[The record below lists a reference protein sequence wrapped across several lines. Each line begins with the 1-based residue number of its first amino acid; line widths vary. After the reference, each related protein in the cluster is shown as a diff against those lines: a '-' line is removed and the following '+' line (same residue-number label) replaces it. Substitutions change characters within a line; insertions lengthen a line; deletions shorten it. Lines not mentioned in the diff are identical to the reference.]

1 MMRDEAGFESNEKIT
16 GREPVQ
22 RKDKP
27 AEQMYDREVPIT
39 GVPGHT
45 LLHDWLDGEV
55 DAMRASEVE
64 GKSKIELWTRIN
76 AESEML
82 RRRVTPV
89 HVQQKIMAS
98 LPDTPGTA
106 SNWWKQQ
113 VTMTPVSAIAIG
125 VALLAVGA
133 LIIQALRK
141 TNGDDKKIA
150 RLLASRAF
158 FLLFSR
164 RRNLLPAWTLQRCEN
179 SAPYTL
185 YCLCTVSL
193 YCIVE

>member
-1 MMRDEAGFESNEKIT
+1 MIRDEAGFESNEKIT

-22 RKDKP
+22 RKEKP

-55 DAMRASEVE
+55 DEMRASEVE

-89 HVQQKIMAS
+89 HVQQRIMAS
-98 LPDTPGTA
+98 LPETPGTA

-125 VALLAVGA
+125 VALLAIGA
-133 LIIQALRK
+133 LVIQAIR
-141 TNGDDKKIA
+141 
-150 RLLASRAF
+150 
-158 FLLFSR
+158 
-164 RRNLLPAWTLQRCEN
+164 
-179 SAPYTL
+179 
-185 YCLCTVSL
+185 
-193 YCIVE
+193 

>member
-1 MMRDEAGFESNEKIT
+1 MIRDEAGFENNEKVT

-55 DAMRASEVE
+55 DVMRASEVE
-64 GKSKIELWTRIN
+64 GKSKVELWTRIN

-89 HVQQKIMAS
+89 HVQQRIMAS

-133 LIIQALRK
+133 LIIQAFR
-141 TNGDDKKIA
+141 
-150 RLLASRAF
+150 
-158 FLLFSR
+158 
-164 RRNLLPAWTLQRCEN
+164 
-179 SAPYTL
+179 
-185 YCLCTVSL
+185 
-193 YCIVE
+193 

>member
-1 MMRDEAGFESNEKIT
+1 MMRDNAGFESNERIT

-27 AEQMYDREVPIT
+27 AEQLYDREVPIT

-45 LLHDWLDGEV
+45 MLHDWLDGEV
-55 DAMRASEVE
+55 DVMRASEVE

-89 HVQQKIMAS
+89 HVQQRIMAS
-98 LPDTPGTA
+98 LPEAPGTA

-113 VTMTPVSAIAIG
+113 LTMTPVSAIAIG

-133 LIIQALRK
+133 LLIQALR
-141 TNGDDKKIA
+141 
-150 RLLASRAF
+150 
-158 FLLFSR
+158 
-164 RRNLLPAWTLQRCEN
+164 
-179 SAPYTL
+179 
-185 YCLCTVSL
+185 
-193 YCIVE
+193 

>member
-1 MMRDEAGFESNEKIT
+1 MMRDEAGFESNERIT

-27 AEQMYDREVPIT
+27 SEQMFDREVPIT

-55 DAMRASEVE
+55 DVMRASEVE
-64 GKSKIELWTRIN
+64 GKSKVELWTRIN

-89 HVQQKIMAS
+89 HVQQRIMAS
-98 LPDTPGTA
+98 LPDAPGTA
-106 SNWWKQQ
+106 TSWWKQQ
-113 VTMTPVSAIAIG
+113 VTITPVSAIAIG

-133 LIIQALRK
+133 LIIQALR
-141 TNGDDKKIA
+141 
-150 RLLASRAF
+150 
-158 FLLFSR
+158 
-164 RRNLLPAWTLQRCEN
+164 
-179 SAPYTL
+179 
-185 YCLCTVSL
+185 
-193 YCIVE
+193 